1 MNAETLLDRL
11 SPGKHRFYVKVG
23 TSPRQPDLSSRFL
36 RQYKDLSSHC
46 LDLTLTI
53 TTMVRGNPSDRRRIL
68 SMKRIEAVYISVGFS
83 ILLTLSILL
92 ALGSKISNTLFPS
105 AQSLHYGLRADGD
118 PVPPFPPIPPSR
130 NLAGTVVVIADG
142 DPVPPF
148 PPQLPSPNLADRVV
162 VIADGDPVP
171 PFPHPPLGSNLG
183 VGELSHHAS
192 GESQLSS
199 V

>member
-1 MNAETLLDRL
+1 
-11 SPGKHRFYVKVG
+11 
-23 TSPRQPDLSSRFL
+23 
-36 RQYKDLSSHC
+36 
-46 LDLTLTI
+46 
-53 TTMVRGNPSDRRRIL
+53 
-68 SMKRIEAVYISVGFS
+68 MKRIEAVFISVGFS

-118 PVPPFPPIPPSR
+118 PVPPFPPRPASANR
-130 NLAGTVVVIADG
+130 VDTVVVIADG

-148 PPQLPSPNLADRVV
+148 PPQPPSPNLADTAV

-183 VGELSHHAS
+183 VGEVRHHAA
-192 GESQLSS
+192 GEGQLSS

>member
-1 MNAETLLDRL
+1 
-11 SPGKHRFYVKVG
+11 
-23 TSPRQPDLSSRFL
+23 
-36 RQYKDLSSHC
+36 
-46 LDLTLTI
+46 
-53 TTMVRGNPSDRRRIL
+53 
-68 SMKRIEAVYISVGFS
+68 MKRIEAVFISVGFS

-148 PPQLPSPNLADRVV
+148 P
-162 VIADGDPVP
+162 
-171 PFPHPPLGSNLG
+171 HPPLGSNLG